1 MEDDQL
7 FIVVPNSKL
16 ILAHELSD
24 MPYPLIGYLGVA
36 LKLWYAGDENGEEV
50 ESFNPILF
58 SQTAEIYG
66 NYHRGTLLED
76 TSRRRDKD
84 ELFLSAMMD
93 FIGYWDTNND
103 PYNHLCDIRIC
114 RNKVVLLFTNK
125 EQVDELPE
133 IYFEKGSQEAV

>member
-36 LKLWYAGDENGEEV
+36 LKLWYVGNDDGDK
-50 ESFNPILF
+50 ILDPYMF

-66 NYHRGTLLED
+66 CYHQGTLLED
-76 TSRRRDKD
+76 VTKRCDKD
-84 ELFLSAMMD
+84 DLFLSAIQD
-93 FIGYWDTNND
+93 FISYWDANND
-103 PYNHLCDIRIC
+103 PYKYLCDIRIC